1 MIYHIMSNQQT
12 VFERIIQLGR
22 HYKEY
27 RKAIGLSQQDVHRKT
42 GVALSTI
49 SLFENGKGQ
58 GLSLE
63 HFYLLM
69 EAVGLSIDETS
80 LIPMVRRTDLASL
93 WEKQNKNGKL

>member
-1 MIYHIMSNQQT
+1 MSNLLT
-12 VFERIIQLGR
+12 AFERIVLLGR

-42 GVALSTI
+42 GIALSTI

-69 EAVGLSIDETS
+69 DVLDLQIDETA
-80 LIPMVRRTDLASL
+80 LIPVVHKSDLASL
-93 WEKQNKNGKL
+93 WEKQNKKRK